1 MNKPYTPLYS
11 LRWTQTYNTG
21 MTPWDGGRIVAE
33 MEQLK
38 ADLVERLVEQSD
50 LTLAK
55 SVIER
60 VKKPRC

>member
-1 MNKPYTPLYS
+1 MDKPKKLYS
-11 LRWTQTYNTG
+11 IQWTQQYNTS
-21 MTPWDGGRIVAE
+21 MTPWDGLRILKE

-50 LTLAK
+50 FTESK

-60 VKKPRC
+60 VRKPRC